1 MTLLLLRPGA
11 VLERNVMAYRRMWLV
26 FLSGFAEPV
35 LYLLSMGIGV
45 GALVGSLE
53 VAGAGEIDYRQFVA
67 PALVA
72 TSAMNG
78 SAFDA
83 TYGFFFKLK
92 WAGTFDAML
101 ATPLGP
107 LDVAAGEL
115 IWCVTRGSAYAVT
128 FLGVAW
134 AFGLV
139 VSPWA
144 LLGIPVVVLIG
155 VAFAGAGMAASTWM
169 RSFVDFDK
177 ISLVLIPL
185 FLFSATFFPL
195 ERYPEALQWV
205 VRLTPL
211 YQGVHLLRSLS
222 LGIVGPGLL
231 VHVAYLLAMGIGG
244 IWVASHRMGRL
255 LQP

>member
-1 MTLLLLRPGA
+1 MSLLLLRPGA

-26 FLSGFAEPV
+26 FVTGFAEPV

-45 GALVGSLE
+45 GALVGTVH
-53 VAGAGEIDYRQFVA
+53 VAGVGEVDYREFVA

-83 TYGFFFKLK
+83 TFGFFFKLK

-107 LDVAAGEL
+107 LDVASGEL
-115 IWCVTRGSAYAVT
+115 IWCVVRGSAYSST

-139 VSPWA
+139 PSPWA
-144 LLGIPVVVLIG
+144 VLGVPVVVLIG
-155 VAFAGAGMAASTWM
+155 FAFAGAGMAATTWM

-177 ISLVLIPL
+177 INLVLIPM
-185 FLFSATFFPL
+185 FLLSATFFPI
-195 ERYPEALQWV
+195 ERYPEAVGWL
-205 VRLTPL
+205 VRVTPL
-211 YQGVHLLRSLS
+211 YQGVHLLRSLC
-222 LGIVGPGLL
+222 LGDVGPGLL
-231 VHVAYLLAMGIGG
+231 VPVAYLAAMGSIG
-244 IWVASHRMGRL
+244 IWVASRRLGRL